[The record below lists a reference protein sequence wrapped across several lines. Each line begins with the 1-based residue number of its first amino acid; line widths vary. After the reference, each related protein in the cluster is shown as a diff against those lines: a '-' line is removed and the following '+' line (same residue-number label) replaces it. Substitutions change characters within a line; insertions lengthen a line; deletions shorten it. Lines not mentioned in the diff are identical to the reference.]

1 MSATPW
7 MPLYVADYLAD
18 TGHLST
24 DEHGAYLLLIMHY
37 WRTGGLP
44 DDDSR
49 LASITRLGGKR
60 WLKVSQTVRDFF
72 HAENG
77 TLTHKRIDLELA
89 KALKIRDI
97 RVAGGIA
104 RAQQRYSKPLADCQQ
119 EASQSQSQSQLQS
132 QQLERSIRK
141 PPLSP
146 TRSRSLSVI
155 VEPDGFEDFW
165 AAYPR
170 KIGKGAAR
178 KAWSLA
184 VTKAPCDVIVKAC
197 EGYAWTGSEKYT
209 PHPATWLNGE
219 RWTDERPT
227 EVDFL
232 EGLT

>member
-37 WRTGGLP
+37 WRIGGLP
-44 DDDSR
+44 DDDAR
-49 LASITRLGGKR
+49 LASITRLGKR
-60 WLKVSQTVRDFF
+60 WLKVSKTVRDFF

-77 TLTHKRIDLELA
+77 MLKHKRIDLELA
-89 KALKIRDI
+89 KALKMRDI

-104 RAQQRYSKPLADCQQ
+104 RSQQRYSKPLAECQQ

-132 QQLERSIRK
+132 QQLERCITK
-141 PPLSP
+141 PPISP

>member
-1 MSATPW
+1 MTTTPW

-49 LASITRLGGKR
+49 LASITRLGKR
-60 WLKVSQTVRDFF
+60 WPKVSKTVRDFF

-89 KALKIRDI
+89 KALKMRDI

-104 RAQQRYSKPLADCQQ
+104 RAQQRYSKPIAECQQ
-119 EASQSQSQSQLQS
+119 ESSQSQSQPQLQS
-132 QQLERSIRK
+132 EALERSIRK
-141 PPLSP
+141 PPISP

-155 VEPDGFEDFW
+155 VEADGFDDFW

-170 KIGKGAAR
+170 KVGKGQAR
-178 KAWSLA
+178 KAWNVA
-184 VTKAPCDVIVKAC
+184 VTKTSASAIVQAC
-197 EGYAWTGSEKYT
+197 EGYRWSGSEKYT
-209 PHPATWLNGE
+209 PHPATWLTGE
-219 RWTDERPT
+219 RWADERPV